1 MMFKLPYPCVSRDGA
16 LSFPSTTGVQ
26 DGEKI
31 FFTPAAKLP
40 GTPFSACERVAEN
53 PETGRR
59 NRIGARKSARKMY
72 VRRRHLDLT
81 DLTRSLNW
89 LRLKSRFEGLLR
101 TTEAYLNRIA
111 TAVPEHDVHDAFVVF
126 AEKMLT
132 DTRLRAV
139 FQRMVSRARIAH
151 RYSFLNPQKNS
162 GRCSPHDANE
172 FYRLG
177 NFPDTARRM
186 KLFEESAP
194 VLMRKAVDRLA
205 LNEQERSSITHVL
218 VTCCTGLY
226 APGLDFE
233 IVDHLGLS
241 PGVERTM
248 IGFMGCYGAI
258 NALKLARHIVRS
270 DPKAG
275 VLMVNLE
282 LCTLHFQETQELEQ
296 VLSFLIFAD
305 GAAASLI
312 SVREQGFALDSFKA
326 ETVPGT
332 RGLITWK
339 IGRLGFDM
347 FLSGQVPGELG
358 RAFHER
364 QVMAERDGIDLWAV
378 HPGGRSILDA
388 VEKGLELPTGA
399 LAASREVLSC
409 FGNMS
414 SATVMFV
421 LQRLMQRARAGQ
433 RGCAMS
439 FGPGLTAETMLF
451 HAV

>member
-1 MMFKLPYPCVSRDGA
+1 MTIS
-16 LSFPSTTGVQ
+16 SPSSLHATHC
-26 DGEKI
+26 
-31 FFTPAAKLP
+31 P
-40 GTPFSACERVAEN
+40 GTTV
-53 PETGRR
+53 
-59 NRIGARKSARKMY
+59 
-72 VRRRHLDLT
+72 
-81 DLTRSLNW
+81 
-89 LRLKSRFEGLLR
+89 EGPLHIA
-101 TTEAYLNRIA
+101 TAYLNRIA
-111 TAVPEHDVHDAFVVF
+111 TAVPQHDVHDAFVLF
-126 AEKMLT
+126 AEKMLA
-132 DTRLRAV
+132 DPRLHPV
-139 FQRMVSRARIAH
+139 FHRMVSRARIAH
-151 RYSFLNPQKNS
+151 RYSFLDPHKDS
-162 GRCSPHDANE
+162 RHFSSPGAHE

-177 NFPDTARRM
+177 NFPDTAQRM
-186 KLFEESAP
+186 ELFEQSAP

-205 LNEQERSSITHVL
+205 LNEKERSSITHVL

-248 IGFMGCYGAI
+248 VGFMGCYAAI

-270 DPKAG
+270 DPRAG

-282 LCTLHFQETQELEQ
+282 LCTLHLQETQELEQ

-312 SVREQGFALDSFKA
+312 SACEQGFALDSFKA
-326 ETVPGT
+326 EMVPGT
-332 RGLITWK
+332 RELITWK
-339 IGRLGFDM
+339 IRGLGFDM
-347 FLSGQVPGELG
+347 LLSGQVPAELG
-358 RAFHER
+358 RALHER
-364 QVMAERDGIDLWAV
+364 VLVAERDGIDLWAV

-388 VEKGLELPTGA
+388 VEKGLELPPGA
-399 LAASREVLSC
+399 LLASREVLSC

-421 LQRLMQRARAGQ
+421 LQRMMQQARPGQ

-439 FGPGLTAETMLF
+439 FGPGLTAETMRF

>member
-1 MMFKLPYPCVSRDGA
+1 M
-16 LSFPSTTGVQ
+16 
-26 DGEKI
+26 E
-31 FFTPAAKLP
+31 
-40 GTPFSACERVAEN
+40 
-53 PETGRR
+53 
-59 NRIGARKSARKMY
+59 
-72 VRRRHLDLT
+72 
-81 DLTRSLNW
+81 
-89 LRLKSRFEGLLR
+89 
-101 TTEAYLNRIA
+101 
-111 TAVPEHDVHDAFVVF
+111 
-126 AEKMLT
+126 
-132 DTRLRAV
+132 
-139 FQRMVSRARIAH
+139 
-151 RYSFLNPQKNS
+151 
-162 GRCSPHDANE
+162 
-172 FYRLG
+172 
-177 NFPDTARRM
+177 
-186 KLFEESAP
+186 LFEQSAP

-205 LNEQERSSITHVL
+205 LNEKERSGITHVL

-241 PGVERTM
+241 AGVERTM
-248 IGFMGCYGAI
+248 VGFMGCYAAI

-296 VLSFLIFAD
+296 VLSFLVFAD

-312 SVREQGFALDSFKA
+312 TAREQGFALDSFKA
-326 ETVPGT
+326 VMVPET

-339 IGRLGFDM
+339 IRGLGFDM
-347 FLSGQVPGELG
+347 LLSGQVPAELG
-358 RAFHER
+358 RALHEGEL
-364 QVMAERDGIDLWAV
+364 MAERDGIDLWAV

-388 VEKGLELPTGA
+388 VEKGLELPADA

-421 LQRLMQRARAGQ
+421 LQRMMQQARPGQ

-439 FGPGLTAETMLF
+439 FGPGLTAETMRF